1 MTRKNYSNQGSR
13 NNPRKG
19 SYGKNPVGR
28 GPAARPPQR
37 QVSPLYKVDL
47 MHHQLAG
54 MTTQLPQHIG
64 QPEPRYPHKP
74 ARPPRPPRAHDKKP
88 HQQKAKKG
96 YTNINLEVK
105 EELYDEFVDKVKEQS
120 KSPKEVLNQLISF
133 YNMGKIN
140 I

>member
-13 NNPRKG
+13 NSPRKG
-19 SYGKNPVGR
+19 SYGKKPAGR

-47 MHHQLAG
+47 FHHQLAG
-54 MTTQLPQHIG
+54 MGNQQPPQHIG

-74 ARPPRPPRAHDKKP
+74 ARPPRAHDRKP

-96 YTNINLEVK
+96 FANINLEVK
-105 EELYDEFVDKVKEQS
+105 EELYEKFMDKVKEQS

>member
-1 MTRKNYSNQGSR
+1 
-13 NNPRKG
+13 
-19 SYGKNPVGR
+19 
-28 GPAARPPQR
+28 
-37 QVSPLYKVDL
+37 

-54 MTTQLPQHIG
+54 MGQQPPQHMG
-64 QPEPRYPHKP
+64 QPAPRYPHQP
-74 ARPPRPPRAHDKKP
+74 ARPPRGHDKKP

-105 EELYDEFVDKVKEQS
+105 EELYGKFVDKVKEQD